1 MKPRHPHVS
10 GCASGFTLIELL
22 IAISILGLLMT
33 AAFGSLTLG
42 TRSWE
47 LGISKADANQDLR
60 TSIDF
65 VKREFAHLVPI
76 SRNVDG
82 ENRIVFTGEPDVA
95 RFVAPAPESLGG
107 GLVVLTLAVEKEAAE
122 VNVWFSIAP
131 FDPGETTDQ
140 SIREAWQRLL
150 FTELGA
156 ASISY
161 FGAPTERDES
171 AWHTRWQ
178 RDATTFPGVVRL
190 AATSEDGVQE
200 LELFFRIRAEELL

>member
-1 MKPRHPHVS
+1 MKSRHLHS
-10 GCASGFTLIELL
+10 GKAPSGFTLIELL

-42 TRSWE
+42 SRSWE

-76 SRNVDG
+76 SRTVDG

-95 RFVAPAPESLGG
+95 RFVAPAPESLGS
-107 GLVVLTLAVEKEAAE
+107 GLVVLTLAVEKEDAE
-122 VNVWFSIAP
+122 ADVWFSIAP
-131 FDPGETTDQ
+131 FDPGDTTDQ
-140 SIREAWQRLL
+140 GIREAWQRSL
-150 FTELGA
+150 FAGFAE

-171 AWHTRWQ
+171 AWHTSWQ
-178 RDATTFPGVVRL
+178 RDATRFPGLVRL
-190 AATSEDGVQE
+190 SGISDDGAQA
-200 LELFFRIRAEELL
+200 LELFFRIQAEELL

>member
-1 MKPRHPHVS
+1 MKSRQLRPS
-10 GCASGFTLIELL
+10 TSTSGFTLIELL

-42 TRSWE
+42 SRSWE

-82 ENRIVFTGEPDVA
+82 EHRIVFTGEPDVA

-107 GLVVLTLAVEKEAAE
+107 GLVVLTLAVEKQSAE
-122 VNVWFSIAP
+122 THVWFSIAP

-140 SIREAWQRLL
+140 SIREAWQRSL
-150 FTELGA
+150 FAELA
-156 ASISY
+156 DASISY

-171 AWHTRWQ
+171 TWHTSWQ
-178 RDATTFPGVVRL
+178 RDATKFPGVVRL
-190 AATSEDGVQE
+190 AGISDDGAQQ
-200 LELFFRIRAEELL
+200 LELFFRVRAEELL